1 MITLGDGVET
11 TTLGKGRIGGCGT
24 MVTPTTHAI
33 HGIDPRVGPFLP
45 KHSAMQTSSN
55 RLTDTTT
62 DGRIKCREGKG
73 QRENVALPLKVRA
86 SVEVIGSLGAGKKC
100 EEG

>member
-1 MITLGDGVET
+1 MITLGDRVET
-11 TTLGKGRIGGCGT
+11 TTLGKGRIGGCRA
-24 MVTPTTHAI
+24 MITPTSHAI

-62 DGRIKCREGKG
+62 DGRIKCREREG
-73 QRENVALPLKVRA
+73 QRENVALPLEIRTA
-86 SVEVIGSLGAGKKC
+86 VEVIGSLGAGKKGK
-100 EEG
+100 EG